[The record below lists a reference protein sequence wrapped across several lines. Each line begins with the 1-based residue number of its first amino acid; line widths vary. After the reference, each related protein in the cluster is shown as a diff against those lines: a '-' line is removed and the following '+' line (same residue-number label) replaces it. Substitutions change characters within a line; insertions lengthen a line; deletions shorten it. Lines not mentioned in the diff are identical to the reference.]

1 MVVETAAAL
10 RRVRC
15 VIEKQ
20 VLSALCFTIVKTKGI
35 VRLSISGQLTGAGYN
50 GRETADERSGFCAG
64 HADGLL
70 GYSSGALDTAKGWVR
85 CGLDFAG
92 WESVKVKRE
101 SCSSRLCM

>member
-50 GRETADERSGFCAG
+50 
-64 HADGLL
+64 
-70 GYSSGALDTAKGWVR
+70 YSSTERTEVVDKSGSQRKVFPPLPG
-85 CGLDFAG
+85 
-92 WESVKVKRE
+92 VKRLT
-101 SCSSRLCM
+101 SAAGSALVMQTAFWGTVPVRWIRQRAG